1 MCHFVP
7 LLNHAKLKPSAK
19 ADSQLLIMADVQ
31 TAEKLASTKLAP
43 TEINGSRSGL
53 LFEHHSRKK
62 DETAYPIRLGLED
75 HLKPQGPS
83 RTTVRSRKRSH
94 SQGCSP
100 PRESGPQV
108 ICVSTPNI
116 SKVMSPKL
124 SISASKKGLR
134 DPCGPRGMNSCV
146 HTSSSSPPRSAAS
159 LNGLSGM
166 HDHLSCSA
174 PSPKHKFRKGTP
186 TDPSRHHLERTGM
199 PCKVYH
205 NLLSPGQL
213 PHTQMYQERG
223 RNVKQFPL
231 PSFHHYSAHSYFHL
245 NILTSLFSSYHLS
258 SSLNWLACP
267 LYSELIQGRQ
277 GFRSHGIPGG
287 TSLQISRGKFSRLCN
302 SPVLLGQAPS
312 VKKS

>member
-1 MCHFVP
+1 
-7 LLNHAKLKPSAK
+7 
-19 ADSQLLIMADVQ
+19 
-31 TAEKLASTKLAP
+31 
-43 TEINGSRSGL
+43 
-53 LFEHHSRKK
+53 
-62 DETAYPIRLGLED
+62 
-75 HLKPQGPS
+75 
-83 RTTVRSRKRSH
+83 
-94 SQGCSP
+94 
-100 PRESGPQV
+100 
-108 ICVSTPNI
+108 
-116 SKVMSPKL
+116 MSPKL

-267 LYSELIQGRQ
+267 LYSELISRAPRFQEPWHSWG
-277 GFRSHGIPGG
+277 H
-287 TSLQISRGKFSRLCN
+287 ISADITREIF
-302 SPVLLGQAPS
+302 
-312 VKKS
+312 